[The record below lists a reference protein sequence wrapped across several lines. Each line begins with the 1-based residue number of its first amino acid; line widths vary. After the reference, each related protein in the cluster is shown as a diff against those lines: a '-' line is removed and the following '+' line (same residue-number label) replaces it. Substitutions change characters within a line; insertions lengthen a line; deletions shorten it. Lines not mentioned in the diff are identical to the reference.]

1 MEKPKSSPFYD
12 GTKLLS
18 MKDIKGQTPEIFMC
32 TTNRSGGKT
41 TWFNR
46 YVLKKFITKREKFAL
61 FYRFKY
67 ELDDVADKFFKD
79 IGSLFFPDYTM
90 SSQRKSDGI
99 YHELILTKVGDEEGV
114 CCGYAI
120 ALNSADAIKKMSHF
134 FSDVHRIVMDE
145 FQSETNHYCPDE
157 VRKFR
162 SVHTSIARGQ
172 GKMSRYVPVFMIA
185 NPITLLNPYYVAL
198 DITTRL
204 NAKTKF
210 LKGEGFVVEQGYVR
224 SAFDAQRESAFN
236 RAFASGT
243 PKGKDEYGA
252 EGVYLNDNLSFIE
265 KPTGRSKYICTVMYN
280 GTPFAIREFRGEG
293 IIYCDN
299 TPDMT
304 DPNRLALTTADHDI
318 NYVMLR
324 ANDLFIQN
332 MRWMFEKGCF
342 RFKDLRCKEV
352 ILRMLSY

>member
-134 FSDVHRIVMDE
+134 FSDVQRIVMDE

-204 NAKTKF
+204 KAKTKF
-210 LKGEGFVVEQGYVR
+210 LLH
-224 SAFDAQRESAFN
+224 ESSSNIIF
-236 RAFASGT
+236 
-243 PKGKDEYGA
+243 
-252 EGVYLNDNLSFIE
+252 L
-265 KPTGRSKYICTVMYN
+265 
-280 GTPFAIREFRGEG
+280 G
-293 IIYCDN
+293 INNNFHIY
-299 TPDMT
+299 
-304 DPNRLALTTADHDI
+304 
-318 NYVMLR
+318 
-324 ANDLFIQN
+324 
-332 MRWMFEKGCF
+332 
-342 RFKDLRCKEV
+342 
-352 ILRMLSY
+352 